1 METKVLKI
9 LKVNELTKIPGG
21 YFLTIRFDDGTSERT
36 VNTKSPFHYVSKV
49 IKEAALEGRSI
60 VSVVTS
66 SDEIVY
72 MKGEFNPK
80 FLTHDKKVI
89 F

>member
-1 METKVLKI
+1 METKI
-9 LKVNELTKIPGG
+9 LRLNPLTKIPGG
-21 YFLTIRFDDGTSERT
+21 YFLTIRFSDGTSERT
-36 VNTKSPFHYVSKV
+36 INTKSPYHYVSKV
-49 IKEAALEGRSI
+49 IKEVMLEGRS
-60 VSVVTS
+60 VHSVFTN

-80 FLTHDKKVI
+80 FSNTTGKLL

>member
-1 METKVLKI
+1 MKKESKDLR
-9 LKVNELTKIPGG
+9 VNPLTQIPGG
-21 YFLTIRFDDGTSERT
+21 YFLTIRFSDGTFERT
-36 VNTKSPFHYVSKV
+36 VNTKSPYHYVCKV
-49 IKEAALEGRSI
+49 IAEVMLEGRS
-60 VSVVTS
+60 VESVLTS

-80 FLTHDKKVI
+80 FEKKSGKAT

>member
-1 METKVLKI
+1 MKTKIVRL
-9 LKVNELTKIPGG
+9 NPLTKIPGG
-21 YFLTIRFDDGTSERT
+21 YFLTIRFSDGTSEKT
-36 VNTKSPFHYVSKV
+36 VNTKSPYHYVSKV
-49 IKEAALEGRSI
+49 IKEVMLEGRS
-60 VSVVTS
+60 VDSVFTN

-80 FLTHDKKVI
+80 FENKSGNAA